1 MTYSVAFTGAINPN
15 VDKSDV
21 INKLMALFKKDQ
33 AFIEQLLSG
42 KKVIIKRNLD
52 QETAKKYQNV
62 IMKAGAF
69 TCLIDE
75 SESASS
81 LTTAEDQQGSEPAKS
96 ETGHYKDNDSHL
108 GDSVSVAAAGEI
120 IVKAEKVAEP
130 LIDISSL
137 DLAAAGE
144 TIVEPPPPVIYQ
156 SKSDS
161 SLVLSDAGETLV
173 DASNVK
179 PANIETDHLTM
190 SQPGEQI
197 LKSD

>member
-1 MTYSVAFTGAINPN
+1 MTYSVALTGAINPN

-21 INKLMALFKKDQ
+21 INKLMTLFKKDQ

-42 KKVIIKRNLD
+42 KKVVIKRNLD
-52 QETAKKYQNV
+52 QETAKKYQNM

-69 TCLIDE
+69 TCLVDE
-75 SESASS
+75 TESASS
-81 LTTAEDQQGSEPAKS
+81 MTTAMDQQGSEPAEP
-96 ETGHYKDNDSHL
+96 ETGQHDDSDSHL
-108 GDSVSVAAAGEI
+108 SDSISVAAAGEI
-120 IVKAEKVAEP
+120 IVQAEKIAEP

-144 TIVEPPPPVIYQ
+144 TILEPQPPAIYQ
-156 SKSDS
+156 PKSDA

-173 DASNVK
+173 EAPIVK
-179 PANIETDHLTM
+179 PADIETAHLTM